1 MNSNILQ
8 IYSLHIEK
16 IKIMNETKMVLFAG
30 DKIEIAAAL
39 VRTAAIAIESKD
51 IFMADG
57 RAVAATLEVAGTE
70 LRRCR
75 NVMEFYLQ
83 VKQQEKNSS
92 F

>member
-1 MNSNILQ
+1 
-8 IYSLHIEK
+8 
-16 IKIMNETKMVLFAG
+16 MNETKMVLFAG

-70 LRRCR
+70 LRR
-75 NVMEFYLQ
+75 
-83 VKQQEKNSS
+83 
-92 F
+92 

>member
-1 MNSNILQ
+1 
-8 IYSLHIEK
+8 
-16 IKIMNETKMVLFAG
+16 MNETKMVLFAG

-39 VRTAAIAIESKD
+39 VRTAAIAVENKEV
-51 IFMADG
+51 FLEDG
-57 RAVAATLEVAGTE
+57 QAVAVTLEAAGTE